1 MRRLTFLTFTIIALA
16 LSACGSSEAAIA
28 TAIAQ
33 TQQIAALETAAAV
46 ASQPTATSVP
56 PSNTPLP
63 TDAATATFTLTP
75 TVTLTPTRTVPPAT
89 PTNNP
94 DFNWKGNWVATWNG
108 ATYPLSVSISG
119 NSFSATLNDGVL
131 TFTFVGTL
139 KSGGQVATGTWSHNN
154 GGTGT
159 FQAQI
164 KSGNLNQFIGS
175 KTDDGSGQPASNFCG
190 WRSGTSMP
198 SPCKWP

>member
-1 MRRLTFLTFTIIALA
+1 MRRFALLTLTLISFV
-16 LSACGSSEAAIA
+16 LSACGNSQAAIA
-28 TAIAQ
+28 TGIAQ
-33 TQQIAALETAAAV
+33 TLQISELETAAAL
-46 ASQPTATSVP
+46 ASQPTATSLP
-56 PSNTPLP
+56 TETPLP
-63 TDAATATFTLTP
+63 SDTATETATPTLT
-75 TVTLTPTRTVPPAT
+75 LTATRTVPPAT
-89 PTNNP
+89 ATNNP
-94 DFNWKGNWVATWNG
+94 DFNWKGNWNVTWNG

-119 NSFSATLNDGVL
+119 NSFSGTLNDGVL
-131 TFTFVGTL
+131 TFTFSGTL